1 GLGGRRR
8 GAAGCRGGTPP
19 PVHPRPGGGTGV
31 YAGFPPAARAFW
43 VSLTL
48 LDPLVVLL
56 LALRRRAA
64 VPLGVA
70 IMVVDVAVNATVG
83 ALVGGLAPWGLVNQ
97 SLFGVLV
104 LATAR
109 VLWRADDP
117 AARGQD
123 RRAVGGPT

>member
-1 GLGGRRR
+1 MLDLT
-8 GAAGCRGGTPP
+8 A
-19 PVHPRPGGGTGV
+19 GGTGV
-31 YAGFPPAARAFW
+31 YAGFPPAVRAFW

-70 IMVVDVAVNATVG
+70 IIVVDVAVNATVG

-117 AARGQD
+117 APRGQD

>member
-1 GLGGRRR
+1 MGTTTHVLDLT
-8 GAAGCRGGTPP
+8 AG
-19 PVHPRPGGGTGV
+19 VTGV